1 MRQAMEVLKPFN
13 TRIRRIAAGETIT
26 EADDLSPHS
35 IDSLVAGKFIG
46 APEKPAADNK
56 RRKA

>member
-1 MRQAMEVLKPFN
+1 MEVLKPFN
-13 TRIRRIAAGETIT
+13 TRTRRIAAGETIT
-26 EADDLSPHS
+26 EADDLSPHT

-46 APEKPAADNK
+46 APEKPTADNK